1 MATISAEALR
11 SLLESVPDG
20 FFIHDARGR
29 FRDANAQ
36 SCADLGYTRGELLAL
51 TINDIS
57 MGADPASNLERW
69 SAAPEGMATSF
80 REIAVRKDGS
90 TFPVEIS
97 LTCGSI
103 DGEKLFFGLARD
115 ISEQEA
121 AREAGARANAELERR
136 VAERT
141 AELRDAHERMA
152 MAARVGGLGIWDYDI
167 AADVLRCDEQWYRIM
182 GRDPAH
188 PVATIGAFRAFIHP
202 ADAARATEIEVTA
215 ARLLADAEDYGI
227 SFRIVRPDGLIRWV
241 RSAAHVIAGEGGHA
255 GRVVGFVVDIT
266 ESRLAEANLQRQTL
280 EDPLTGLAN
289 RRGLDEEL
297 TRACLHA
304 RRTGEPLTLAMFDV
318 DHFKL
323 YNDGQGHVSGDSAL
337 KAVAGLLKAA
347 ARRPYDLAAR
357 YGGEEFLLLLPGAEE
372 PEALVGRIVEGL
384 TALQISHPASPV
396 APYLT
401 VSCGCVVASELADV
415 GPLDLL
421 AECDRA
427 LYRAK
432 AEGRNRTHFSRI

>member
-1 MATISAEALR
+1 MGTISADAFR

-20 FFIHDARGR
+20 FFIHDANGR
-29 FRDANAQ
+29 FRDANAR
-36 SCADLGYTRGELLAL
+36 SCADLGYSRDELLAL

-57 MGADPASNLERW
+57 MGADPASNAERW
-69 SAAPEGMATSF
+69 KAAPEGMAMGF

-97 LTCGSI
+97 LTCRTV
-103 DGEKLFFGLARD
+103 DGEKLFLGLARD
-115 ISEQEA
+115 VSERES
-121 AREAGARANAELERR
+121 AREAVERSRDELERR
-136 VAERT
+136 VVERT

-152 MAARVGGLGIWDYDI
+152 TAARVGGLGIWDYDI
-167 AADVLRCDEQWYRIM
+167 AADALRCDEQWYRIM
-182 GRDPAH
+182 GRDSAH
-188 PVATIGAFRAFIHP
+188 PIVTIGAFRECVHP
-202 ADAARATEIEVTA
+202 ADVDRATEVEATA
-215 ARLLADAEDYGI
+215 ARLLADQQDYGI
-227 SFRIVRPDGLIRWV
+227 SFRIVRSDGEIRWV
-241 RSAAHVIAGEGGHA
+241 RSAAHVVADES
-255 GRVVGFVVDIT
+255 GRARRIVGFVVDIT
-266 ESRLAEANLQRQTL
+266 ESRLAEASLHRQTL

-304 RRTGEPLTLAMFDV
+304 MRSGEPLALAMFDV

-323 YNDGQGHVSGDSAL
+323 YNDEQGHVGGDSAL

-357 YGGEEFLLLLPGAEE
+357 YGGEEFLLLLPGAHE
-372 PEALVGRIVEGL
+372 PMMLVQRIIEGL
-384 TALQISHPASPV
+384 SALQIPHPSSPV
-396 APYLT
+396 ASHLT
-401 VSCGCVVASELADV
+401 ISCGCVVATELADV

-432 AEGRNRTHFSRI
+432 AAGRNRVDFSRL